1 MCDLLRGWRVCEKAA
16 TFGIVSGINVRS
28 VPSQCTV
35 CVCVC
40 VFDAQFECVC
50 VPLVCPDVKYCMLFV
65 RHLETRRGRL
75 YRIPAR

>member
-1 MCDLLRGWRVCEKAA
+1 MRFTQGGSQVCEKAP
-16 TFGIVSGINVRS
+16 GIVSGINLCVHS
-28 VPSQCTV
+28 LPTINLH

-40 VFDAQFECVC
+40 PFDAQFECVC
-50 VPLVCPDVKYCMLFV
+50 VPLICPDVKYCMLFV